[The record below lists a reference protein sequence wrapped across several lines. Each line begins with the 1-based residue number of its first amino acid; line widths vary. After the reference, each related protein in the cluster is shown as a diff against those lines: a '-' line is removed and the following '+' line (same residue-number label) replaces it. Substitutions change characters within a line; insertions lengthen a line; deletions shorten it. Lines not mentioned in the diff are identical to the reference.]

1 MSSPTNIKFQLGIKV
16 YLVPSLES
24 STVRVLVTNIT
35 HLYDTGIEGNLTIEK
50 NLVAYVAYVEE
61 NGQMVPRVRFEN

>member
-1 MSSPTNIKFQLGIKV
+1 M
-16 YLVPSLES
+16 
-24 STVRVLVTNIT
+24 TNIT

-61 NGQMVPRVRFEN
+61 DGQMVPRVRFEN